1 MQNIGQYHI
10 AALSKTYTLHKPN
23 MNTLPIITLHKP
35 KMFAESIRSAFIKF
49 KDLFYIGN
57 IR

>member
-1 MQNIGQYHI
+1 
-10 AALSKTYTLHKPN
+10 